1 MLSGGCVQEEIRF
14 AICPELVIG
23 ALLCPVMGKREAIQ
37 IVGAEQYS
45 RYSGYMFKLR
55 YDGDFVD
62 KSERA
67 PDGTP
72 LNGIAAIDALD
83 GRYIRPFSLA
93 VQLQTDNML
102 RELNKAAA
110 GFAPPTGLFSL
121 PPHPP
126 RACCALSVLCACVRV
141 GVCLWVHARA
151 RCMNVVFECGGQF
164 RVNCVSAHTR
174 ARSLAH
180 THTHVH
186 VYTRTHAHTHAHTTH
201 NWMLPRGFC
210 LISTRP
216 THTHT
221 HTHAHTHTY
230 THTYTH
236 LHTHTHTV

>member
-1 MLSGGCVQEEIRF
+1 
-14 AICPELVIG
+14 
-23 ALLCPVMGKREAIQ
+23 MGKREAIQ

-45 RYSGYMFKLR
+45 RYSGYKFKLR

-110 GFAPPTGLFSL
+110 GFMEPTGLFSL

-126 RACCALSVLCACVRV
+126 AASAQ
-141 GVCLWVHARA
+141 ARA
-151 RCMNVVFECGGQF
+151 
-164 RVNCVSAHTR
+164 A
-174 ARSLAH
+174 LA
-180 THTHVH
+180 V
-186 VYTRTHAHTHAHTTH
+186 R
-201 NWMLPRGFC
+201 
-210 LISTRP
+210 
-216 THTHT
+216 
-221 HTHAHTHTY
+221 
-230 THTYTH
+230 
-236 LHTHTHTV
+236 